1 LLRNPLLGI
10 AKPLPARL
18 RKTQTSKLKMKRQNE
33 NIELKGTA
41 RKDFVFADPFLP
53 FGTIGE
59 ANAQTTH
66 LVTPTHK
73 QALLLPKEL
82 FSPLVQLY

>member
-1 LLRNPLLGI
+1 
-10 AKPLPARL
+10 
-18 RKTQTSKLKMKRQNE
+18 MKRQNE

-82 FSPLVQLY
+82 FSPIVQLY

>member
-1 LLRNPLLGI
+1 
-10 AKPLPARL
+10 
-18 RKTQTSKLKMKRQNE
+18 MKRQNE

-41 RKDFVFADPFLP
+41 RKDFVFADPLLP

-59 ANAQTTH
+59 ANTQTTH

-73 QALLLPKEL
+73 QALLLPKE
-82 FSPLVQLY
+82 FSPLLFSFINNQFD